1 MRPLRALLAGPVLV
15 AGLCAAA
22 GAQVVGEV
30 SPRVT
35 DLVAGLFC
43 APPEAGRREAP
54 DTMSGWIHVP
64 DEPIEMIAFGNQ
76 APAVLGLGFGVRF
89 TLAPG
94 PDAQMRYSVTHPP
107 IPPSGGTTQSW
118 SSMLMAG
125 TTDSAFFQ
133 FDVPAELQPGE
144 WSFTIEAD
152 GETLFTMAF
161 QVMKAEDLPALANL
175 CRDGSLLSLIPATRA
190 AAGSAHSA
198 PAGSASSA

>member
-1 MRPLRALLAGPVLV
+1 MIARP
-15 AGLCAAA
+15 CQA
-22 GAQVVGEV
+22 GAA
-30 SPRVT
+30 PA
-35 DLVAGLFC
+35 VAMTEASTACLSWASTAGI
-43 APPEAGRREAP
+43 AGRREAP
-54 DTMSGWIHVP
+54 DTMSGWIPVP

-133 FDVPAELQPGE
+133 FDVPAELQPGV

-175 CRDGSLLSLIPATRA
+175 CRDGSLLSDLRISPNRA
-190 AAGSAHSA
+190 
-198 PAGSASSA
+198 PI